1 MLIVLCRHLNIQTI
15 LWWHCSFWIHC
26 PFSLS
31 LADAPPHGLGL
42 EHDGFPDGCPTGN
55 DPLRACRMMVEK
67 GIVLYCVG
75 CEPSILRYKDFF
87 MGLAYITG
95 GQYVPLSRAQGLS
108 QVKYIFLICILWYG
122 VSSLVVM
129 CNWVFFI
136 LLSKWN
142 MWKQSCQISKEGKKI
157 KKMRNK

>member
-1 MLIVLCRHLNIQTI
+1 MYQFFPVINNKFCHNIVKVVWRSTRLLPCGCGQWQNSKFLINNKTDFNLLKWRHCS
-15 LWWHCSFWIHC
+15 LWFHCSF
-26 PFSLS
+26 SLLS
-31 LADAPPHGLGL
+31 ADAPPHWLGL

-55 DPLRACRMMVEK
+55 DPLKACRMMVEK

-108 QVKYIFLICILWYG
+108 KVNNFLIC
-122 VSSLVVM
+122 SL
-129 CNWVFFI
+129 C
-136 LLSKWN
+136 
-142 MWKQSCQISKEGKKI
+142 
-157 KKMRNK
+157 